1 MSIHKMQKF
10 PLDMLIFWGKSYNIL
25 YPFLENLITNIT
37 MLDVL
42 KLISQMEPRY
52 VVSAAVQSFTLTFSS
67 ISLFASTT
75 AEISPVQAR
84 D

>member
-1 MSIHKMQKF
+1 
-10 PLDMLIFWGKSYNIL
+10 MLIFDQKIYLIL
-25 YPFLENLITNIT
+25 QPSLENLITHIT
-37 MLDVL
+37 ILDVL

-75 AEISPVQAR
+75 AEISPWQAM